1 MKKFLKYGYSC
12 HNVEQ
17 AISVG
22 KMALKDL
29 LDARLPQTFICK
41 KKKTKSKT
49 TKQQYLQSTMKLSAV
64 KPGLPVLG

>member
-41 KKKTKSKT
+41 KKKK
-49 TKQQYLQSTMKLSAV
+49 ARA
-64 KPGLPVLG
+64 KPQNNSIYKAQ